1 MPQRPDL
8 TRLLSDWKKGDKAL
22 IDQIT
27 PVLYAELR
35 KLAERNF
42 RLERADHTLQ
52 PTALVHE
59 AYIRLIDQTQVEWN
73 SRAHFFGIA
82 ANIMRHVLVDHARK
96 HSAEK
101 RGGDVTRM
109 SLAEAAEFTYDA
121 PEELLALHAALDEF
135 AGMDERKARII
146 ELRYFGNLSIEE
158 IAEVTGVSVATVGRE
173 LRVGQAWLQS
183 RIRGG
188 AGAASE
194 ADAK

>member
-8 TRLLSDWKKGDKAL
+8 TRLLSDWRKGDKAL

-27 PVLYAELR
+27 PVLYAELH

-42 RLERADHTLQ
+42 RLERANHTLQ

-59 AYIRLIDQTQVEWN
+59 AYIRLIDQTQIEWN

-82 ANIMRHVLVDHARK
+82 ANIMRHILVDHARK

-101 RGGDVTRM
+101 RGGDVTRL
-109 SLAEAAEFTYDA
+109 SLAEAAELTYDA

-135 AGMDERKARII
+135 AALDERKARII

-158 IAEVTGVSVATVGRE
+158 IAEVMEISVATVGRE

-183 RIRGG
+183 RMRGG
-188 AGAASE
+188 AASGA
-194 ADAK
+194 